1 MPDRDFN
8 ASLESLVSTDDRP
21 AFRVLWVGDAELL
34 PVNAWR
40 YDQDLAYAATD
51 RGAPTVLDRLRGG
64 PPGASPLLADALELA
79 EDRRTNRLGHLLAP
93 MGVRYLVVPLQL
105 SPAGSTAADAS
116 GDDARAAAEAL
127 ADVLSQQLDLE
138 EVPVRGG
145 LVVYRNTAWA
155 STRSVLPARDGDRTD
170 FTQAVADDLAD
181 AEPALTEDRG
191 AVDAAGEVPAEGDL
205 LVGSTADPNWDLR
218 VAGVPLAR
226 GETYG
231 WANQFTATRTG
242 SATLT
247 YDTPL
252 GRTLAVAGQ
261 LVLWIL
267 VVAVRRRLRT
277 RERAA
282 VAAGLAAPSVAP
294 AAAPEPQPEPQP
306 EPEEVG

>member
-1 MPDRDFN
+1 
-8 ASLESLVSTDDRP
+8 VSAEDRP

-51 RGAPTVLDRLRGG
+51 RGTPTVLDRLRGG

-105 SPAGSTAADAS
+105 SPSGSAAADAS
-116 GDDARAAAEAL
+116 GDDARAAAEDL

-155 STRSVLPARDGDRTD
+155 SSRSVLPARDGDRTD

-181 AEPALTEDRG
+181 AEPALTQDRG
-191 AVDAAGEVPAEGDL
+191 AVDAVGEVPAEGDL
-205 LVGSTADPNWDLR
+205 LVSSTADPNWDLR

-226 GETYG
+226 VETYG
-231 WANQFTATRTG
+231 WSNQFTATRAG
-242 SATLT
+242 EATLT

-252 GRTLAVAGQ
+252 GRHLAVVGQ
-261 LVLWIL
+261 LVLWVL
-267 VVAVRRRLRT
+267 VIAVRRRLRT
-277 RERAA
+277 AERRAA
-282 VAAGLAAPSVAP
+282 SAGVAAASAAPVLEVAIP
-294 AAAPEPQPEPQP
+294 GATDAADSDTTSGEA
-306 EPEEVG
+306 G